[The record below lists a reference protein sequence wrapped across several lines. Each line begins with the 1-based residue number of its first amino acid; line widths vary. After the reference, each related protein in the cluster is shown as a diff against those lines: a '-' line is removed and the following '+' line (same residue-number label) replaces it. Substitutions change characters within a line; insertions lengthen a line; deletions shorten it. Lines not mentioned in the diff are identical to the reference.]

1 MSSLKQQCEDLWI
14 MKYSPHTL
22 DDFVLND
29 DSRDKIEGYIKD
41 GIIPNL
47 FFCSRPGQ
55 GKTTLAKMLAHDIFG
70 VDTLFINASDE
81 NNVET
86 VRNKVTEFANTRSFD
101 GRFKIIILDEADG
114 FANKQS
120 QMILR
125 GLIDSA
131 SDNTRFIITANYK
144 NRIIEALQSRLKYVD
159 ITPDRDGVIARCC
172 HILKAEKI
180 KNVTKDELE
189 KLTTLVDTYYPDVRS
204 TILSLKDCIKD
215 GELHIEER
223 KVDKEVLEKLYNLI
237 LDKKPVDLREY
248 MINSEPAFYGDY
260 PSLLANFYHYVI
272 DRDDLDEMVKANW
285 VIILADYISK
295 FAVVIDPEI
304 NAAACFFSLIEKV
317 K

>member
-1 MSSLKQQCEDLWI
+1 MSSLKKQCEDLWT
-14 MKYSPHTL
+14 MKYSPKSL
-22 DDFVLND
+22 DDFILND
-29 DSRDKIEGYIKD
+29 DARSKIEAYIKD
-41 GIIPNL
+41 GIIENL

-55 GKTTLAKMLAHDIFG
+55 GKTTLAKLLAHEVFG

-144 NRIIEALQSRLKYVD
+144 NRIIEALQSRLKHID
-159 ITPDRDGVIARCC
+159 ITPTRNGVIRRCC
-172 HILKAEKI
+172 EILKVEKV
-180 KNVTKDELE
+180 KNINKEELN
-189 KLTTLVDTYYPDVRS
+189 KLTELVDTYYPDVRS
-204 TILSLKDCIKD
+204 TILALKDCVKD
-215 GELHIEER
+215 GELHIENR
-223 KVDKEVLEKLYNLI
+223 KVDKEVLEKLLKLI
-237 LDKKPVDLREY
+237 MKKEPLELREY
-248 MINSEPAFYGDY
+248 MINSEPAFFGDY
-260 PSLLANFYHYVI
+260 PSLLDNFYHYII
-272 DRDDLDEMVKANW
+272 DRDDIDEMTKANW
-285 VIILADYISK
+285 VIIIADYISK
-295 FAVVIDPEI
+295 FALVVDPEI

>member
-1 MSSLKQQCEDLWI
+1 MSSLKKQCEDLWT
-14 MKYSPHTL
+14 MKYSPKSL
-22 DDFVLND
+22 DDFILND
-29 DSRDKIEGYIKD
+29 DARSKIEAYVKD
-41 GIIPNL
+41 GIIENL

-55 GKTTLAKMLAHDIFG
+55 GKTTLAKLLAHEVFG

-144 NRIIEALQSRLKYVD
+144 NRIIEALQSRLKHID
-159 ITPDRDGVIARCC
+159 ITPTRNGVIRRCGE
-172 HILKAEKI
+172 ILKAEKV
-180 KNVTKDELE
+180 KNINKEELN
-189 KLTTLVDTYYPDVRS
+189 KLTELVDTYYPDVRS
-204 TILSLKDCIKD
+204 TILALKDCVKD
-215 GELHIEER
+215 GELHIENR
-223 KVDKEVLEKLYNLI
+223 KVDKEVLEKLLKLI
-237 LDKKPVDLREY
+237 MKKEPLELREY
-248 MINSEPAFYGDY
+248 MINSEPVFFGDY
-260 PSLLANFYHYVI
+260 PSLLDNFYHYII
-272 DRDDLDEMVKANW
+272 DRDDIDEMTKANW
-285 VIILADYISK
+285 VIIIADYISK
-295 FAVVIDPEI
+295 FALVVDPEI

>member
-1 MSSLKQQCEDLWI
+1 MSSLKKQCEDLWT
-14 MKYSPHTL
+14 MKYSPKSL
-22 DDFVLND
+22 DDFILND
-29 DSRDKIEGYIKD
+29 DARSKIEAYVKD
-41 GIIPNL
+41 GIIENL

-55 GKTTLAKMLAHDIFG
+55 GKTTLAKLLAHEVFG

-144 NRIIEALQSRLKYVD
+144 NRIIEALQSRLKHID
-159 ITPDRDGVIARCC
+159 ITPTRNGVIRRCGE
-172 HILKAEKI
+172 ILKAEKV
-180 KNVTKDELE
+180 KNINKEELN
-189 KLTTLVDTYYPDVRS
+189 KLTELVDTYYPDVRS
-204 TILSLKDCIKD
+204 TILALKDCVKD
-215 GELHIEER
+215 GELHIENR
-223 KVDKEVLEKLYNLI
+223 KVDKEVLEKLLKLI
-237 LDKKPVDLREY
+237 MKKEPLELREY
-248 MINSEPAFYGDY
+248 MINSEPAFFGDY
-260 PSLLANFYHYVI
+260 PSLLDNFYHYII
-272 DRDDLDEMVKANW
+272 DRDDIDEMTKANW
-285 VIILADYISK
+285 VIIIADYISK
-295 FAVVIDPEI
+295 FALVVDPEI

>member
-1 MSSLKQQCEDLWI
+1 MSSLKKQCEDLWT
-14 MKYSPHTL
+14 MKYSPKSL
-22 DDFVLND
+22 DDFILND
-29 DSRDKIEGYIKD
+29 DARSKIEAYVKD
-41 GIIPNL
+41 GIIENL

-55 GKTTLAKMLAHDIFG
+55 GKTTLAKLLAHEVFG

-144 NRIIEALQSRLKYVD
+144 NRIIEALQSRLKHID
-159 ITPDRDGVIARCC
+159 ITPTRNGVIRRCC
-172 HILKAEKI
+172 EILKAEKV
-180 KNVTKDELE
+180 KNINKEELN
-189 KLTTLVDTYYPDVRS
+189 KLTELVDTYYPDVRS
-204 TILSLKDCIKD
+204 TILALKDCVKD
-215 GELHIEER
+215 GELHIENR
-223 KVDKEVLEKLYNLI
+223 KVDKEVLDKLLKLI
-237 LDKKPVDLREY
+237 MKKEPLELREY
-248 MINSEPAFYGDY
+248 MINSEPAFFGDY
-260 PSLLANFYHYVI
+260 PSLLDNFYHYII
-272 DRDDLDEMVKANW
+272 DRDDIDEMTKANW
-285 VIILADYISK
+285 VIIIADYISK
-295 FAVVIDPEI
+295 FALVVDPEI